1 MSTIQPTDTDDSDYP
16 VKRQETKS
24 FIPLMI
30 YCLILAFAYTLA
42 TEYERVAYRNVF
54 KGWFVGIVLYFLYTK
69 IFVALGMTTG
79 ERIMMILL
87 LSYMSK
93 PLMLAVSK
101 KL

>member
-69 IFVALGMTTG
+69 IFVEGNLILGFFFLIVAGTVTIIG
-79 ERIMMILL
+79 TSDPYR
-87 LSYMSK
+87 
-93 PLMLAVSK
+93 
-101 KL
+101 